1 MRKIFT
7 LFMVLG
13 MALNALAANYLV
25 YVGGTQVTDANA
37 SDVLGNGKV
46 KYEASTS
53 TLTLDGATI
62 SANANSG
69 IQSFIALNILVRG
82 TNSISVTNL
91 SVGQAGIYCL
101 GKLKIYTD
109 TEYYPASLTVNSNS
123 QDHCALSLFGDLE
136 VSGFMTLDLRG
147 WNASLGAIS
156 VPNMTIDGSTVKI
169 AHGEKVNISG
179 TTGITISNAEITAP
193 SGAKLSA
200 DKKSFVASN
209 GNALPNNSQVVVSSL
224 YRQVTLGVD
233 PKTSANSIDV
243 TSATLGS
250 KHITGQFKTL
260 IPKGEELTLK
270 ANAADGYELTYW
282 QYFDKS
288 STSHIITD
296 ENPTTY
302 TMDDNTTILVGKFD
316 VIYKFDL
323 SVQPKNVGNI
333 AICNGDQTESVLNY
347 KYGTGFAFELEAI
360 PAYGYNFAGWYYGDN
375 VLIST
380 NNSVKIYKV
389 AEDETVYAKF
399 VKDETVVDKVSK
411 GAYQINNNKDY
422 VRFSMGNLQYQ
433 PFTHLFRFAAEQ
445 QITIGEDNKNI
456 SENSI
461 DWYDLFGWG
470 TGNDPVKASNSA
482 SDFKDYNEWGDNPIV
497 NGGNESNKWRTL
509 TEPEWRYIF
518 GARPDADK
526 KWGLASLYGKKGIVL
541 LPDNFSLPDYINYEH
556 KAFNDNVL
564 DGGVWNFMESKGAI
578 FLPVTGSRFM
588 KSSITK
594 PDNGYYWTATKKD
607 NSFSYRFIFDAD
619 GIGYG
624 TTYNYYGHAVRLV
637 QACEGPALGIESIQS
652 PEIGTQKILRNGQLY
667 LLYDGKMYDAQGREV
682 R

>member
-1 MRKIFT
+1 MKNFYSLFLT
-7 LFMVLG
+7 LCL
-13 MALNALAANYLV
+13 AASATAANYSV

-37 SDVLGNGKV
+37 ANVLGDGKV
-46 KYEASTS
+46 KFEASSS
-53 TLTLDGATI
+53 TLILDGASI

-82 TNSISVTNL
+82 TNTISL
-91 SVGQAGIYCL
+91 SSPGTGNAGIYCL

-109 TEYYPASLTVNSNS
+109 TEFYPASLTVNSNS
-123 QDHCALSLFGDLE
+123 QDNCALLVYNDLE

-156 VPNMTIDGSTVKI
+156 ASKVTIDGATVKI
-169 AHGEKVNISG
+169 AHGEKVN
-179 TTGITISNAEITAP
+179 TTGITISNAEITSP

-200 DKKSFVASN
+200 DTKSFVASN
-209 GNALPNNSQVVVSSL
+209 GSALPNPSQVVVSSL
-224 YRQVTLGVD
+224 FRQLTLGVD

-243 TSATLGS
+243 SSITLGS
-250 KHITGQFKTL
+250 KHITGQSKFL
-260 IPKGEELTLK
+260 VLKGEKLTLK
-270 ANAADGYELTYW
+270 ANAVEGYELYAW
-282 QYFDKS
+282 QYIDKS
-288 STSHIITD
+288 SVTHTYTD
-296 ENPTTY
+296 ENPTDF
-302 TMDDNTTILVGKFD
+302 TMDDNTSVVYAKFEKT
-316 VIYKFDL
+316 YKFDL

-333 AICNGDQTESVLNY
+333 AICNGDITESSLNY
-347 KYGTGFAFELEAI
+347 SFGSATPIQLEAI

-411 GAYQINNNKDY
+411 GAYQINNDKDY

-433 PFTHLFRFAAEQ
+433 PFTHFFRFAAEQ

-470 TGNDPVKASNSA
+470 TGDDPVKASNSA

-509 TEPEWRYIF
+509 TESEWRYIF
-518 GARPDADK
+518 SARPDADK

-541 LPDNFSLPDYINYEH
+541 LPDNFSLPDFINYEH
-556 KAFNDNVL
+556 KAFNDNIL
-564 DGGVWNFMESKGAI
+564 DGGTWNFMESKGAI
-578 FLPVTGSRFM
+578 FLPATGTRFM
-588 KSSITK
+588 KSSIDK
-594 PDNGYYWTATKKD
+594 LDNGYYWTATKED
-607 NSFSYRFIFDAD
+607 NSYSQRFLFDSE
-619 GIGYG
+619 GIIGYG
-624 TTYNYYGHAVRLV
+624 KTYNYYGHAVRLV
-637 QACEGPALGIESIQS
+637 QACES
-652 PEIGTQKILRNGQLY
+652 PSTAIDQISQEPIANSQKLLKNGQLVILRGNKVY
-667 LLYDGKMYDAQGREV
+667 TIQGQEV
-682 R
+682 K